1 MGIDRRE
8 MLVGGALL
16 GTMLAA
22 PPAGAAPVG
31 PAPPGLLEVLRIH
44 VGPDGKSQ
52 ASRVKVYGA
61 RKPIPAISVE
71 ASSIGAG
78 DGRWG
83 NVPTKRFTINAVGDL
98 ETELGDGSKVRIG
111 KGDLVFIEDMTGT
124 GHFTRF
130 LSAVANLYVVVPDD
144 FDLLEWAGQP
154 PA

>member
-1 MGIDRRE
+1 MGMDRRE

-22 PPAGAAPVG
+22 PAGAAPPS

-44 VGPDGKSQ
+44 VGPEGKSR
-52 ASRVKVYGA
+52 ADRVKVFGG
-61 RKPIPAISVE
+61 RKPIPAVSVE
-71 ASSIGAG
+71 ASSIGPG

-83 NVPTKRFTINAVGDL
+83 NVPTKRFTINAIGDL
-98 ETELGDGSKVRIG
+98 EAELGDGSKVRIG

-130 LSAVANLYVVVPDD
+130 LSAVANIFIVVPDE
-144 FDLLEWAGQP
+144 FDLLEWAGQA